1 MAYKKKKYD
10 MSREEL
16 ENRLEL
22 QTVELSRAEKQY
34 ARLRLDYDKI
44 CAVYAHVPKW
54 VQRRAEKQYEKII
67 KETGK

>member
-54 VQRRAEKQYEKII
+54 ARRRAEKQYEKLGRR
-67 KETGK
+67 KNK